1 MTPRSSVISS
11 ANTAVDVLPT
21 RTRTNSRNGAGHPI
35 AIDDVSILE
44 RTAAPP
50 AQAIPAA
57 VRISPSCR

>member
-21 RTRTNSRNGAGHPI
+21 RMRTNSRSGAGHPI
-35 AIDDVSILE
+35 ATDDTSTLE

-50 AQAIPAA
+50 AQASPAA